1 MDPHGRDRARISS
14 TLGRMVSE
22 NAVPIFNAPDRGAG
36 PVERTG
42 AAPDELRVE
51 ADRAWRKWCRIQAQ
65 SYVSR
70 TRFDGS
76 EIIAVREVTRP
87 PGSGVVRIGS
97 RRSRPRNACLRLET
111 GGVRRSLQS
120 REAR

>member
-1 MDPHGRDRARISS
+1 
-14 TLGRMVSE
+14 MVSE

-51 ADRAWRKWCRIQAQ
+51 ADRVWRKWYRIRAQ
-65 SYVSR
+65 SCVCR

-76 EIIAVREVTRP
+76 EMSPSGRRRVRPALESFAPARDAAVRGTRVSDWRHAALP
-87 PGSGVVRIGS
+87 SYS
-97 RRSRPRNACLRLET
+97 RSDTTPVPRS
-111 GGVRRSLQS
+111 
-120 REAR
+120 